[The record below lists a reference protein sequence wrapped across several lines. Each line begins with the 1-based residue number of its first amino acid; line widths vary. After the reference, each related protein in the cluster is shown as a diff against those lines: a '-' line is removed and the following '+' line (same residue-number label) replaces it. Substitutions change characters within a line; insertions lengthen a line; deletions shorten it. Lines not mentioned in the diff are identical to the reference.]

1 MKRFKWAITLRIF
14 LQIPRNITSGS
25 WSYVSTGTLLRCMI
39 QMSTTTIKCLL
50 NLLRP
55 TSGTVRVFG
64 LDPRK
69 AEVAVKSRIAYVPD
83 YVAFYPW
90 MTVRQTLDYFA
101 AFRARWNRATESALL
116 ERFRLDP
123 RQNTMHLSKGQ
134 RTQLALITA
143 ILLAASAVNG

>member
-1 MKRFKWAITLRIF
+1 MNTQDNAIEIEHLARKYGHTDAVDDLSLCVERGKCYGF
-14 LQIPRNITSGS
+14 FGRNGA
-25 WSYVSTGTLLRCMI
+25 GK
-39 QMSTTTIKCLL
+39 TTTIKCLL

-101 AFRARWNRATESALL
+101 AFRSFWNRDTENDLM
-116 ERFRLDP
+116 ERFRLKP
-123 RQNTMHLSKGQ
+123 EQK
-134 RTQLALITA
+134 
-143 ILLAASAVNG
+143 